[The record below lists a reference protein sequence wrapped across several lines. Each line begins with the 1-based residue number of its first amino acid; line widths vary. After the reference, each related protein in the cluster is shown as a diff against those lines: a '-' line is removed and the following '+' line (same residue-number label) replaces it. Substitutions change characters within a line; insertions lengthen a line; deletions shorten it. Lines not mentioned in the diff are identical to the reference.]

1 MILTKL
7 LESCDA
13 NNSTRGVID
22 KKVMMHFILVVTD
35 LRNARVLYVT
45 PLTSLDND
53 ANTNEITVQKGKV
66 ISHIILQNLKK
77 VRVPL
82 MMLLASSIKCP
93 KSHVAPHLIVWTK
106 EMQWCH

>member
-1 MILTKL
+1 MWGLLVDFIIRSHDQKSDFAPHFNYCEPRKAMMILTKL

-22 KKVMMHFILVVTD
+22 KKVMMHFILVVID

-53 ANTNEITVQKGKV
+53 ANTNEITVQKG
-66 ISHIILQNLKK
+66 
-77 VRVPL
+77 
-82 MMLLASSIKCP
+82 
-93 KSHVAPHLIVWTK
+93 
-106 EMQWCH
+106 